1 MIILSNIRVIS
12 ADMYFFLYLDNIL
25 NLTAYFI
32 IKIVELISLIFYLCF
47 PKSNP
52 NKVFSKLDHS
62 SDKDSEISE
71 HSDRT

>member
-32 IKIVELISLIFYLCF
+32 IKIVELISLVYY
-47 PKSNP
+47 KY
-52 NKVFSKLDHS
+52 FSKLS
-62 SDKDSEISE
+62 NILENEVIQIMLIY
-71 HSDRT
+71 RYPQTN